1 MSWIWS
7 ALMPHPPVLIHEI
20 GRGREIEAT
29 KTLNGI
35 NELTSK
41 LEKPDL
47 LLVLSPHQPYAPGA
61 LFVNTT
67 NFYHGSF
74 AMFGVINVRINA
86 HSQSKD
92 ITTLCDY
99 LAKFNIK
106 TYAESVEDLSQDQ
119 GSMVPLYFLEKA
131 WGELSEIII
140 ASPIGL
146 TPKETFEMGKV
157 LVDFHSDKKLALL
170 ASGDLSHRLTQNAPA
185 GYEPD
190 YAPKFEA
197 AVEEALKNNS
207 PEPIYELDEST
218 LKRAGECGLRSLM
231 TMLGLS
237 SGSEIKIF
245 SHEWPFGVG
254 YCTALCDLSKKQPA
268 PVQLAR
274 ETVKRLF
281 NNASLPDNGNEVV
294 SSSLWNEH
302 KSCFVSIKTKDGELR
317 GCIGTL
323 SPIYE
328 SLDKEII
335 ANSVSAS
342 TRDPR
347 FPPMTSDELNNVI
360 FSVDVLSEAEPI
372 ESIQQLNPKKY
383 GVIVSE
389 GYRCGVLLPDLEGVD
404 TAEQQVQIAAM
415 KAGIYNFDKIKLEP
429 LQLRDT
435 KNYDAGSLVEEKRRY
450 DFL

>member
-20 GRGREIEAT
+20 GRGRENEAE

-61 LFVNTT
+61 LFVNKA

-74 AMFGVINVRINA
+74 AMFGVSNVRINA
-86 HSQSKD
+86 RSQSKD
-92 ITTLCDY
+92 VTTLCDY

-106 TYAESVEDLSQDQ
+106 TYAESVEDLTQDQ

-131 WGELSEIII
+131 WGELPEIII

-146 TPKETFEMGKV
+146 TPKKAFEMGKA
-157 LVDFHSDKKLALL
+157 LADFQSDKTLALL

-190 YAPKFEA
+190 YAPKFESS
-197 AVEEALKNNS
+197 VEEALKVNS
-207 PEPIYELDEST
+207 PQPIYELDENT
-218 LKRAGECGLRSLM
+218 LERAGECGLRSLM

-237 SGSEIKIF
+237 SGNEIKIF

-268 PVQLAR
+268 PVQLVR
-274 ETVKRLF
+274 ETVKRLL
-281 NNASLPDNGNEVV
+281 NNANLPDNGDEVV
-294 SSSLWNEH
+294 SSSLWSEH
-302 KSCFVSIKTKDGELR
+302 KSCFVSIKTKSGELR

-323 SPIYE
+323 SPIHE

-335 ANSVSAS
+335 VNSVSAS

-360 FSVDVLSEAEPI
+360 FSVDVLSKAEPI
-372 ESIQQLNPKKY
+372 ENIQQLNPKKY

-389 GYRCGVLLPDLEGVD
+389 GYRRGVLLPDLEGVD

-415 KAGIYNFDKIKLEP
+415 KAGIYDLEKIKLE
-429 LQLRDT
+429 RFT
-435 KNYDAGSLVEEKRRY
+435 VTRY
-450 DFL
+450 KEL

>member
-20 GRGREIEAT
+20 GRGREFEAK

-35 NELTSK
+35 NELTSN
-41 LEKPDL
+41 LEKPDS
-47 LLVLSPHQPYAPGA
+47 LLVLSPHQPYVPGV
-61 LFVNTT
+61 LFVNRA

-74 AMFGVINVRINA
+74 AMFGVTNVRITA
-86 HSQSKD
+86 SSQSQH
-92 ITTLCDY
+92 ITALCEY
-99 LAKFNIK
+99 LAKFSIK
-106 TYAESVEDLSQDQ
+106 TYADSIEDLTQDQ
-119 GSMVPLYFLEKA
+119 GSMVPLYFLKQA
-131 WGELSEIII
+131 WGELPEIII

-146 TPKETFEMGKV
+146 TPKEAFEMGKA
-157 LVDFHSDKKLALL
+157 LADFQSDKRLALL

-207 PEPIYELDEST
+207 PKPIYELDENT
-218 LKRAGECGLRSLM
+218 LERAGECGLRSVM

-237 SGSEIKIF
+237 SGEENEVNEIKVF

-254 YCTALCDLSKKQPA
+254 YCTALCELSRKLGKEQPA

-274 ETVKRLF
+274 ETVKRLLE
-281 NNASLPDNGNEVV
+281 NAKLPDNGDEVV
-294 SSSLWNEH
+294 SSSLWSEH
-302 KSCFVSIKTKDGELR
+302 KSCFVSIKTKAGELR

-323 SPIYE
+323 SPMCE

-335 ANSVSAS
+335 ANAVSAS
-342 TRDPR
+342 IHDPR
-347 FPPMTSDELNNVI
+347 FPPMTQDELSSVI
-360 FSVDVLSEAEPI
+360 FSVDVLSKAEPI
-372 ESIQQLNPKKY
+372 ENIQELNPKKY

-389 GYRCGVLLPDLEGVD
+389 GYRRGVLLPDLEGVD

-415 KAGIYNFDKIKLEP
+415 KAGIYNLDKIKLE
-429 LQLRDT
+429 RFT
-435 KNYDAGSLVEEKRRY
+435 VTRY
-450 DFL
+450 KEI